1 MLHFLLFRGDFGRL
15 GHGDCGD
22 VFLPKPISGLNDINI
37 VACAC
42 GDTHSLCVSSDGA
55 LYAFGRNSN
64 GQLGNGTSEDSTMP
78 QRVAALQVGSSSVL
92 RELVCGTPTGSC
104 EAARVRTW
112 RCREAALHVG
122 QPKLNVVVFVKV
134 IQRRRVMSM
143 WMWNQAAHATP
154 CAGLHSCIGRR
165 KGVNRAVNAVGSIPR
180 QPTAAA
186 QKRRSLFMLP
196 AAAATTAAAAGHSF
210 SRNPPGPAVCMCS
223 ADTLSSG
230 AL

>member
-1 MLHFLLFRGDFGRL
+1 MVHEGATLRGRRCVGQGANDRVCCSPLHTQQQQQRVHSCESGSTVWLKPQSLTMLHFLLFRGDFGRL

-92 RELVCGTPTGSC
+92 RELVCAPPTGSC
-104 EAARVRTW
+104 EAARV
-112 RCREAALHVG
+112 
-122 QPKLNVVVFVKV
+122 
-134 IQRRRVMSM
+134 
-143 WMWNQAAHATP
+143 AT
-154 CAGLHSCIGRR
+154 
-165 KGVNRAVNAVGSIPR
+165 
-180 QPTAAA
+180 
-186 QKRRSLFMLP
+186 
-196 AAAATTAAAAGHSF
+196 
-210 SRNPPGPAVCMCS
+210 
-223 ADTLSSG
+223 
-230 AL
+230 